1 MQRFHVIIAWL
12 ILILLILHLIMGS
25 VTLLTPVFLVQSQF
39 ATVFLGFVCVHAA
52 LAAWKVL
59 RGKGLRSLTAYAGKN
74 RAYWVRIAS
83 GAAILIAA
91 FVHRTLW
98 TIHTPFGV
106 LLRDFE
112 WPSLLAQELLTAAL
126 LIHIL
131 LNLRPLLMD
140 SGLESG
146 GRLLRGMIGVTL
158 ALGAL
163 AVAGAAA
170 YYFSGGAA

>member
-1 MQRFHVIIAWL
+1 MQKFHVIIAWL

-52 LAAWKVL
+52 LAVWKVL

-74 RAYWVRIAS
+74 RAYWVRVVS

-112 WPSLLAQELLTAAL
+112 WPSLLAQYALVAGLLV
-126 LIHIL
+126 HIL
-131 LNLRPLLMD
+131 LNIRPLLID
-140 SGLESG
+140 SGLDSG
-146 GRLLRGMIGVTL
+146 GRLHRAMKIVTAVL
-158 ALGAL
+158 AVLAALGA
-163 AVAGAAA
+163 AVYFAG
-170 YYFSGGAA
+170 GLL